1 MKENTIIIN
10 GKLMTM
16 DEKGTAD
23 WMVIERNRI
32 LEVGTG
38 DDYKTHLTNRSKVI
52 DARGGSVTPGFID
65 SHFHVVMTAVSDSW
79 VSLEGVKNYRA
90 AGKKL
95 KSAYSGKKGE
105 LIIGT
110 KLDPQYL
117 EEGEMPGRTIL
128 DKYCKDAPVA
138 VYSADYKILALNTY
152 GILYFKVP
160 FSLNGVEVDDS
171 GMPTGIFTDQAGAVL
186 DNKIFSAMT
195 DEDRKKA
202 VDRLVPQLF
211 GLGLTTVAAME
222 GGNMSSS
229 FDESPDAEF
238 IYKYGENYKIAM
250 ELFYQTTDIR
260 SVIEK
265 GLHRIGGALY
275 VDGTIGGRTAALC
288 ADYSDAP
295 GKKGIYSIPPSQL
308 RELVAECYRNNLQ
321 VGLDAIGD
329 GAIEECLKAFEYAEE
344 RYPAR
349 KLRGRIEHAEMIT
362 QSQMLRAEKLGV
374 ILSMQPTYEG
384 LWGGAGKM
392 YQHRLGERYKQTNA
406 FREILDCGI
415 VLCGGSDSNVTD
427 PNPMLGIHYAVNHP
441 VKRHR
446 ITVEEAIR
454 MYTASGAYGLFLEE
468 HLGSLT
474 AGKYADA
481 VIFPVDLKSTDPKS
495 LKTIRP
501 LCTIK
506 AGEIVF
512 DRGVYHVKD

>member
-1 MKENTIIIN
+1 
-10 GKLMTM
+10 
-16 DEKGTAD
+16 
-23 WMVIERNRI
+23 
-32 LEVGTG
+32 
-38 DDYKTHLTNRSKVI
+38 
-52 DARGGSVTPGFID
+52 
-65 SHFHVVMTAVSDSW
+65 
-79 VSLEGVKNYRA
+79 
-90 AGKKL
+90 
-95 KSAYSGKKGE
+95 
-105 LIIGT
+105 
-110 KLDPQYL
+110 
-117 EEGEMPGRTIL
+117 
-128 DKYCKDAPVA
+128 
-138 VYSADYKILALNTY
+138 
-152 GILYFKVP
+152 
-160 FSLNGVEVDDS
+160 
-171 GMPTGIFTDQAGAVL
+171 
-186 DNKIFSAMT
+186 MT

-441 VKRHR
+441 VRRHR

-454 MYTASGAYGLFLEE
+454 MYTAIGAYGLFLEE

>member
-38 DDYKTHLTNRSKVI
+38 DGYKTHLTNRSKVI

-202 VDRLVPQLF
+202 VDRLVP
-211 GLGLTTVAAME
+211 
-222 GGNMSSS
+222 
-229 FDESPDAEF
+229 
-238 IYKYGENYKIAM
+238 
-250 ELFYQTTDIR
+250 
-260 SVIEK
+260 
-265 GLHRIGGALY
+265 
-275 VDGTIGGRTAALC
+275 
-288 ADYSDAP
+288 
-295 GKKGIYSIPPSQL
+295 QL

>member
-160 FSLNGVEVDDS
+160 FSL
-171 GMPTGIFTDQAGAVL
+171 
-186 DNKIFSAMT
+186 
-195 DEDRKKA
+195 R
-202 VDRLVPQLF
+202 
-211 GLGLTTVAAME
+211 
-222 GGNMSSS
+222 GNMSSS

-441 VKRHR
+441 VRRHR

-454 MYTASGAYGLFLEE
+454 IYTASGAYGLFLEE

>member
-38 DDYKTHLTNRSKVI
+38 DGYKTHLTNRSKVI

-138 VYSADYKILALNTY
+138 VY
-152 GILYFKVP
+152 
-160 FSLNGVEVDDS
+160 
-171 GMPTGIFTDQAGAVL
+171 AVL

-288 ADYSDAP
+288 TDYSDAP